1 MAKFY
6 TIKAKGKK
14 SAEVMIYGDI
24 GESWYEESVTAKQ
37 FIKEI
42 SALAV
47 DDMTVRLN
55 TRGGS
60 VGDGVAIFNALK
72 RHQATIKT
80 VVDGIALSIGSLIAM
95 AGDTVEMASN
105 AMMMIHGPMA
115 GAFGFASD
123 MRAAADMLDKFAE
136 AMATSYAEKTGKS
149 VDEVMAWLGDGE
161 DHWFSA
167 EDAQA
172 EGLIDSIGAA
182 LPVTAQF
189 DLSRFSTMPAA
200 AGIFHHQSSNKEL
213 TMPSQNS
220 AASEQQSAS
229 TSQSVI
235 HTPIAVTEQPNSEAL
250 KAQAKIT
257 VQAEETQRRK
267 DIRARFEPLIKKYPD
282 AKLDVLMTDCLDDM
296 AVSVQAAVDKLMVK
310 LGEGAEP
317 TAGHYASRIET
328 GESDTEK
335 FVRAVTQSIMARCGM
350 EKRDPANEFHN
361 YSLQEVAQ
369 ACLERNQF
377 KTKGLDRQRM
387 IRAALAMGRNNV
399 LAAGQTTSDFPVL
412 MENVMHRQV
421 LTAYNATPDTWST
434 FCTVGSVSDFREWQR
449 LRVGSIG
456 DIDTVNEAG
465 EYKHKV
471 IPDASK
477 EAISVV
483 RRGNIIGITPDVI
496 ENDDIG
502 YISSLTTTFG
512 RAAKRTIETQ
522 VYVLLV
528 SNPVLKDGKALF
540 HADHKN
546 LAGSGAIPS
555 VDSLEAAR
563 VAMAMQKDIG
573 GNEFLDIRP
582 NIWLG
587 GLARGGDVRVLVGAQ
602 YDPDTPNKLQKPN
615 KVNGIVQNIIDTP
628 RIAGTEWYLFADPAV
643 APVIEVVFLNGQSEP
658 VLAME
663 ENFQTAGVSYRVE
676 LPFGVGAIGYEGSYK
691 NPGAAS

>member
-1 MAKFY
+1 MTKFY
-6 TIKAKGKK
+6 SIKAKGNKH
-14 SAEVMIYGDI
+14 AEVMIYGDI

-72 RHQATIKT
+72 RHQAKIKT

-123 MRAAADMLDKFAE
+123 MRAAAEMLDKFAE

-149 VDEVMAWLGDGE
+149 VDEVMAWLGDGA

-182 LPVTAQF
+182 MPVTAQF
-189 DLSRFSTMPAA
+189 DLSHFTTMPAA
-200 AGIFHHQSSNKEL
+200 AGIFNKPQEIPMAA
-213 TMPSQNS
+213 TTEPVRA
-220 AASEQQSAS
+220 AASAPQPAS
-229 TSQSVI
+229 PPPPAAP
-235 HTPIAVTEQPNSEAL
+235 TPIAVQEHPNADEL
-250 KAQAKIT
+250 KAQAKAAY
-257 VQAEETQRRK
+257 QAEETQRRK
-267 DIRARFEPLIKKYPD
+267 DIRARFEPLIKKYPE

-296 AVSVQAAVDKLMVK
+296 SVNVQAAVDRLMVK

-317 TAGHYASRIET
+317 TAGHFASRIET

-335 FVRAVTQSIMARCGM
+335 FVRGVTQSIMARCGM
-350 EKRDPANEFHN
+350 EKRDAANEFQN
-361 YSLQEVAQ
+361 FSLVEVAQ
-369 ACLERNQF
+369 ACLERAGY
-377 KTKGLDRQRM
+377 KTKGLDRNRM
-387 IRAALAMGRNNV
+387 VRAALAMGRHNI
-399 LAAGQTTSDFPVL
+399 LAAGGQTTSDFPVL

-421 LTAYNATPDTWST
+421 LTAYNVTPDTWSM
-434 FCTVGSVSDFREWQR
+434 FCSKGFVSDFREWQR
-449 LRVGSIG
+449 LSVGSIG
-456 DIDTVNEAG
+456 DIDTVNERG

-471 IPDASK
+471 IPDIRK
-477 EAISVV
+477 EGIAAV
-483 RRGNIIGITPDVI
+483 RRGNIIDITPEII

-502 YISSLTTTFG
+502 YISSVTTMFG
-512 RAAKRTIETQ
+512 RSAKRTIETQ
-522 VYVLLV
+522 TYVLLA

-540 HADHKN
+540 SADHNN
-546 LAGSGAIPS
+546 LAGTGAAPS
-555 VDSLEAAR
+555 VDTLEAAR
-563 VAMAMQKDIG
+563 VAMAKQKDVS
-573 GNEFLDIRP
+573 GNDFLDIRP

-587 GLARGGDVRVLVGAQ
+587 GLARGGDVRVLVNAQ

-615 KVNGIVQNIIDTP
+615 KVNGIVENIVDTARID
-628 RIAGTEWYLFADPAV
+628 GTEWYLFANPAV
-643 APVIEVVFLNGQSEP
+643 APVIEVVFLNGQDEP
-658 VLAME
+658 ILAME
-663 ENFQTAGVSYRVE
+663 ENFQTAGISYRVE
-676 LPFGVGAIGYEGSYK
+676 LPFGVGAIGYEGGYK
-691 NPGAAS
+691 NPGG